1 MKSSKHIAFL
11 FAALILTAISC
22 QRNASHEP
30 DPKLQK
36 LEQEVRRLSE
46 ENRRLEDEMKDL
58 RAKMQSHIDAQTT
71 PSTPVKEQKSE
82 MTVERM
88 KQQIAPVLK
97 EAILKNKKQSETPK
111 RGTQF
116 GMRMEYDVPAAVYG
130 LITTGDPEI
139 PYRAKVIVKY
149 EKFLESEKKSD
160 SYGSGST
167 TFLFALR
174 KNRWIL
180 ESQQ

>member
-1 MKSSKHIAFL
+1 MKVSKHIAFL
-11 FAALILTAISC
+11 FTALILITSSC
-22 QRNASHEP
+22 QRNASREP

-36 LEQEVRRLSE
+36 LEQEVRRLTE
-46 ENRRLEDEMKDL
+46 QNRRLEEEMKDL
-58 RAKMQSHIDAQTT
+58 QAKMQNHIDAQTM
-71 PSTPVKEQKSE
+71 PLTPVKEQKSE
-82 MTVERM
+82 MTVERL
-88 KQQIAPVLK
+88 KQQVASALK
-97 EAILKNKKQSETPK
+97 EAIRKSKKQWETPK

-116 GMRMEYDVPAAVYG
+116 GMRMEYDVPAAIYG

-174 KNRWIL
+174 KNRWVL